1 MDTNTLIAIV
11 IAAIVVIIGF
21 IIYRRK
27 AKVDVDVP
35 GGKLKFE
42 GGNSATSGEA
52 KPRNRSN
59 GIFGNLSIGKTR
71 VEVKGEC
78 CRIRPSQVLKMG

>member
-59 GIFGNLSIGKTR
+59 GKTR